1 MKKKNY
7 IKPAS
12 LLLPSPLLLA
22 PTILSKQQIGPTD
35 PTNPPTPIG
44 GEGDENDGNE
54 VNQRIGD
61 PEEFGTIPYSLW

>member
-1 MKKKNY
+1 MKKKKY

-22 PTILSKQQIGPTD
+22 PTILSNQQIGPTQ
-35 PTNPPTPIG
+35 PIPIG
-44 GEGDENDGNE
+44 GEVDEDDENE

>member
-1 MKKKNY
+1 MKKKKY

-12 LLLPSPLLLA
+12 LLLPSPLLLS
-22 PTILSKQQIGPTD
+22 PTILSNQHIGGDKD
-35 PTNPPTPIG
+35 PTEEIGDPGNPD
-44 GEGDENDGNE
+44 DEND

>member
-1 MKKKNY
+1 MKKKKY

-12 LLLPSPLLLA
+12 LLVPSPLLLA
-22 PTILSKQQIGPTD
+22 PTILSNQQIGPTQ
-35 PTNPPTPIG
+35 PIPIG
-44 GEGDENDGNE
+44 GEGDEDDEND

>member
-1 MKKKNY
+1 MKKKKY

-22 PTILSKQQIGPTD
+22 PTILSKQQIGHTD

>member
-1 MKKKNY
+1 MKKKKY

-12 LLLPSPLLLA
+12 LLLPSPLLLS
-22 PTILSKQQIGPTD
+22 PTILSNQHIGPNN
-35 PTNPPTPIG
+35 PNNPPIPIG
-44 GEGDENDGNE
+44 GEGEEDDENE

>member
-1 MKKKNY
+1 MKKKIY

-22 PTILSKQQIGPTD
+22 PTILSNQHIGGDDD
-35 PTNPPTPIG
+35 PTEEIG
-44 GEGDENDGNE
+44 GPGNPGDGGD